1 MKKEEKEELLEKDVD
16 EIKDDEVNDYI
27 KKYVRLR
34 RVNRAK
40 IATIAL
46 VAPIVLG
53 TIGGTLV
60 GGLTAV
66 NKPYDEVNSYNV
78 RYVDEDTNMVIQ
90 DNLKEKD
97 KTIITIKYPYEK
109 KDGYY
114 VRKISEYTTKDDVST
129 SVNDIINSNPDFLD
143 DLVNLKDE
151 STNYEVEKEIDANDN
166 NTEISVLY
174 YEYLEKNKIYK
185 SKDEKSNEIFVTFLC
200 TIIGLLGGGKLSFDT
215 LKDSIVLRYKDIINS
230 SIKTLKK
237 RKEKTKINS

>member
-16 EIKDDEVNDYI
+16 EIKDEEVNDYI
-27 KKYVRLR
+27 KKYAKLR

-78 RYVDEDTNMVIQ
+78 RYVDEDTNMIIQ
-90 DNLKEKD
+90 DNTKEKNNA
-97 KTIITIKYPYEK
+97 IITIKYPYEK

-114 VRKISEYTTKDDVST
+114 VRKITQFKTRDDVSNN
-129 SVNDIINSNPDFLD
+129 VNDIINSNPDFLD
-143 DLVNLKDE
+143 DLVNLKNE
-151 STNYEVEKEIDANDN
+151 TTNYEVKKEIDTNDN

-174 YEYLEKNKIYK
+174 NEYLGTKKIYK
-185 SKDEKSNEIFVTFLC
+185 SAGDKDSEVSA
-200 TIIGLLGGGKLSFDT
+200 TILATLIGIALGGKLSYNILDDYSPT
-215 LKDSIVLRYKDIINS
+215 SHYIINS
-230 SIKTLKK
+230 NIKTLKK
-237 RKEKTKINS
+237 RKTKINS

>member
-40 IATIAL
+40 IAAIAL
-46 VAPIVLG
+46 VPVIVSG
-53 TIGGTLV
+53 TIMGAIIGG
-60 GGLTAV
+60 GIGV

-78 RYVDEDTNMVIQ
+78 RYVDEDTNMIIQ

-97 KTIITIKYPYEK
+97 KAIITIKYPYEK

-114 VRKISEYTTKDDVST
+114 IRKITQFKTRDDVSNN
-129 SVNDIINSNPDFLD
+129 VNDIINSNPDFLD
-143 DLVNLKDE
+143 DLVNLKNE
-151 STNYEVEKEIDANDN
+151 TTNYEVKKEIDTNDN

-174 YEYLEKNKIYK
+174 NEYLGTKKIYK
-185 SKDEKSNEIFVTFLC
+185 SAGDKDSEVSA
-200 TIIGLLGGGKLSFDT
+200 TILATLIGIALGGKLSYNILDDYSPT
-215 LKDSIVLRYKDIINS
+215 SHYIINS
-230 SIKTLKK
+230 NIKTLKK
-237 RKEKTKINS
+237 RKTKINS

>member
-40 IATIAL
+40 IAAIAL
-46 VAPIVLG
+46 VAPIILG
-53 TIGGTLV
+53 TFTGTLV

-66 NKPYDEVNSYNV
+66 NKPYIEVNSYNV
-78 RYVDEDTNMVIQ
+78 RYVDEDTNMIIQ

-97 KTIITIKYPYEK
+97 KAIITIKYPYEK

-114 VRKISEYTTKDDVST
+114 IRKITQFKTRDDVSNN
-129 SVNDIINSNPDFLD
+129 VNDIINSNPDFLD
-143 DLVNLKDE
+143 DLVNLKNE
-151 STNYEVEKEIDANDN
+151 TTNYEVKKEIDTNDN

-174 YEYLEKNKIYK
+174 NEYLGTKKIYK
-185 SKDEKSNEIFVTFLC
+185 SANDKDFEVSA
-200 TIIGLLGGGKLSFDT
+200 TILATLIGIALGGKLSYNILDDYSPT
-215 LKDSIVLRYKDIINS
+215 SHYIINS
-230 SIKTLKK
+230 NIKTLKK
-237 RKEKTKINS
+237 RKEKQK